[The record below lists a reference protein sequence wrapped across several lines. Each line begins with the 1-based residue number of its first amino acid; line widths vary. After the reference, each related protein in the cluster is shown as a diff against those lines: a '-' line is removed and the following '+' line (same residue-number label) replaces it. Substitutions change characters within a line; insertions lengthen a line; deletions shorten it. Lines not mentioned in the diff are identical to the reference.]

1 MYWLR
6 LGCVIPHPSDRGGE
20 LMLPS
25 LHTFLTEYRRAIHC
39 DKSLILTF
47 FQQCHIIQML
57 LYLHIPRQLG
67 AEIDGGLVGVLRWRE
82 EDRRLVDVDHGVKV
96 GSFVRSVVQLVC

>member
-1 MYWLR
+1 M
-6 LGCVIPHPSDRGGE
+6 E
-20 LMLPS
+20 PS
-25 LHTFLTEYRRAIHC
+25 LHLFNRVQKSNSLRQITYC

-67 AEIDGGLVGVLRWRE
+67 AEVDGGLVGVLRGRE

-96 GSFVRSVVQLVC
+96 GALVRSVVQLVC